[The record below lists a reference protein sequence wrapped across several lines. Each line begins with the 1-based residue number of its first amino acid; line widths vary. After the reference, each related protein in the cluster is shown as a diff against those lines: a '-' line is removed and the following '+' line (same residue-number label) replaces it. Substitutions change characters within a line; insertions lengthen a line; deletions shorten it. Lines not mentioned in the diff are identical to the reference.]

1 MKRFVLLLAVVFA
14 IASVGTAALAG
25 AMAPEATSVTE
36 VASQSLGLL
45 TICDADQQAPAKAVT
60 FKPCGK
66 RVNGKVVACH
76 PDPQLVVLAAS
87 VCLPP
92 SSVVPAAIHA
102 VPDGLQML
110 HGPYRPPR
118 LI

>member
-1 MKRFVLLLAVVFA
+1 MNRFVLLFAIIFA

-25 AMAPEATSVTE
+25 AMAPEATSVTA
-36 VASQSLGLL
+36 VSSQSLGLL
-45 TICDADQQAPAKAVT
+45 AICDVDHSAPAKAVT

-76 PDPQLVVLAAS
+76 PDPQLVVLAAG

-92 SSVVPAAIHA
+92 AAVVPALIQA
-102 VPDGLQML
+102 VPRGLQML